1 MTRKKEFVM
10 LLLSW
15 IICFI
20 VVTAKAQ
27 TVDKD
32 AMTDFLCKELV
43 QGMEMDSI
51 TADKFIPLYRRNRA
65 ELNIA
70 KKAIQTRIEENG
82 GRETMD
88 YHQASKVQQL
98 IEDIQNKYN
107 KEFSQLFSY
116 RDVLKLRHL
125 EYQKEVEYIQHN
137 SN

>member
-15 IICFI
+15 VICSI

-70 KKAIQTRIEENG
+70 KKAIQTRIEVKG
-82 GRETMD
+82 GRENID

>member
-1 MTRKKEFVM
+1 M

-15 IICFI
+15 VICSI
-20 VVTAKAQ
+20 VVTTKAQ

-51 TADKFIPLYRRNRA
+51 IADKFIPLYRRNRA

-70 KKAIQTRIEENG
+70 KKAIQTKIEENG
-82 GRETMD
+82 GTETID
-88 YHQASKVQQL
+88 YYQVSKVQQV

-116 RDVLKLRHL
+116 SDVLKLRHL

>member
-15 IICFI
+15 VICSLVF
-20 VVTAKAQ
+20 TAKAQ

-43 QGMEMDSI
+43 QGMKMDSI
-51 TADKFIPLYRRNRA
+51 TADKFIPLYCRNRA

-70 KKAIQTRIEENG
+70 KRAIQTRIEENG
-82 GRETMD
+82 GAETVD

-125 EYQKEVEYIQHN
+125 EYQKEVEYIQRN

>member
-1 MTRKKEFVM
+1 MTRRKEIVM
-10 LLLSW
+10 FLLSW
-15 IICFI
+15 VICSLVF
-20 VVTAKAQ
+20 TAKAQ

-43 QGMEMDSI
+43 KGMQMDSI

-70 KKAIQTRIEENG
+70 KKAIQTKIDESG
-82 GRETMD
+82 GKEALD
-88 YHQASKVQQL
+88 YHQASKVLQL

-107 KEFSQLFSY
+107 KEFSEFFSY
-116 RDVLKLRHL
+116 SDILRIRHL
-125 EYQKEVEYIQHN
+125 EYQKEVEYIQRN